1 MSTTATKT
9 EYTAQDLLTMQDG
22 ERFELVAGNLVER
35 NMGARSSYVAG
46 EAYGILREFVRIHRR
61 GLVFPEGT
69 SYQCFPDDPGKV
81 RRADTSFIAAGRL
94 RDDTPPEGHILIA
107 PDLAVEV
114 VSPNDL
120 VYEIDEKV
128 EEFLSAGVRLVWVV
142 NPVSRTVR
150 VHRPER
156 PGVTLRVADEL
167 LGDDV
172 LPEFRCR
179 VQDLFGAPVTS
190 TPAPAS

>member
-1 MSTTATKT
+1 MP
-9 EYTAQDLLTMQDG
+9 EDLLTMPDG
-22 ERFELVAGNLVER
+22 DRFELVAGNLVER
-35 NMGARSSYVAG
+35 NMGAKSSYVAG
-46 EAYGILREFVRIHRR
+46 RAHVMLTAFCDAHRR

-120 VYEIDEKV
+120 AYEIDEKV

-156 PGVTLRVADEL
+156 PGVTLRAGDEL
-167 LGDDV
+167 HGDDV
-172 LPEFRCR
+172 LPGFRCR
-179 VQDLFGAPVTS
+179 VQDLFGTQVTS
-190 TPAPAS
+190 APAPTS